1 MLTAI
6 AIANVAIALLCFVLT
21 GHVARYNRQVIQ
33 LNRDLNRW
41 TVLLE
46 NTLTQQ
52 TLAFTARRTD
62 LRQWQLTHLQWQL
75 QQRRLLQTAK
85 FLQLIWRMRKRWSL

>member
-1 MLTAI
+1 MLIGI
-6 AIANVAIALLCFVLT
+6 AIVNVAIALLCLALASRMLRVN
-21 GHVARYNRQVIQ
+21 HQVTQ

-52 TLAFTARRTD
+52 TLAFGQTRTD
-62 LRQWQLTHLQWQL
+62 LRQWQLLHLQWQL

-85 FLQLIWRMRKRWSL
+85 FLKIIWLFSKRRSL

>member
-1 MLTAI
+1 MLIGI
-6 AIANVAIALLCFVLT
+6 AIVNVAIALLCLALASRMLRV
-21 GHVARYNRQVIQ
+21 GHQVTQ

-52 TLAFTARRTD
+52 TLAFGQTRTD
-62 LRQWQLTHLQWQL
+62 LRQWQLLHLQWQL

-85 FLQLIWRMRKRWSL
+85 FLKIIWLFSKRRSL